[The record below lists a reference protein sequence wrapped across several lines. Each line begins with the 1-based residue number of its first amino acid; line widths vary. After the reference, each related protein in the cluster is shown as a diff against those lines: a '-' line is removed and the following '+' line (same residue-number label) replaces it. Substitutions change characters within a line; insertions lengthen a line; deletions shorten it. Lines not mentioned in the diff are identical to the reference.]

1 MIENPDKEVLAAEYV
16 LGTLG
21 FAERAQAQGMIASD
35 PVFAALVADWER
47 RLGELNV
54 LVTPVE
60 PPAAILDRIKERH
73 ANGDPIADVLTEE
86 PLPAPTEAAPTIVP
100 PTAEPLSAESPPAEP
115 LAATPPDA
123 TAHDAKPPDVMPPDA
138 SPGAVE
144 SPPIEPAPPLRPRA
158 EAPQRDAAPTAQI
171 IELSRRAG
179 RWRGAAL
186 AIAALAAAFA
196 GVVVVRE
203 LRPELMPDPLKPRVV
218 DKQVEVIKTVE
229 VPSPRP
235 AQYVAVLQRDA
246 ASPAFLL
253 AFDLEKR
260 TLTVRT
266 VRAERQPGKTYELW
280 LVSDR
285 FNSPRSLGLI
295 GDEQFTQRAQLAN
308 YDAVTINRATY
319 AVSVEPEGGSPTGA
333 PTGPVL
339 YSGKLLQ
346 VTPPSFGAPSP

>member
-21 FAERAQAQGMIASD
+21 LAERVQVQQMIASD
-35 PVFAALVADWER
+35 PVFAGIVGDWER

-54 LVTPVE
+54 LVTPVM
-60 PPAAILDRIKERH
+60 PPPAILDRIKARR
-73 ANGDPIADVLTEE
+73 ASNDPIRDVLSEE
-86 PLPAPTEAAPTIVP
+86 PAAPAEPAPTIVP
-100 PTAEPLSAESPPAEP
+100 PSVEPVAPVAAEVVPP
-115 LAATPPDA
+115 
-123 TAHDAKPPDVMPPDA
+123 
-138 SPGAVE
+138 AVE
-144 SPPIEPAPPLRPRA
+144 SPSLDPLTLERARPLPPQPEPEPEPASTA
-158 EAPQRDAAPTAQI
+158 EI
-171 IELSRRAG
+171 IALSRRAR
-179 RWRGAAL
+179 RWRDTAI

-196 GVVVVRE
+196 GIVVLRE
-203 LRPELMPDPLKPRVV
+203 VRPELMPDPLKPRVV
-218 DKQVEVIKTVE
+218 EKQVEVVKTVE
-229 VPSPRP
+229 VPSPKP

-253 AFDLEKR
+253 TFDLDKR

-266 VRAERQPGKTYELW
+266 VRAERQPGKNYELW

-295 GDEQFTQRAQLAN
+295 SDEEFTQRSQLAN

-319 AVSVEPEGGSPTGA
+319 AVSLEPEGGSPTGA

-346 VTPPSFGAPSP
+346 VTPPTFAAPSP

>member
-21 FAERAQAQGMIASD
+21 FAERAQAQRMIASD
-35 PVFAALVADWER
+35 PIFAALVADWER

-73 ANGDPIADVLTEE
+73 ANGDPVADVLTEE
-86 PLPAPTEAAPTIVP
+86 PPTPTEAAPTIAP
-100 PTAEPLSAESPPAEP
+100 PTVELPPVEPPPAEP
-115 LAATPPDA
+115 PPAELFDAPPSDAVPPDA
-123 TAHDAKPPDVMPPDA
+123 VPLGAMPP
-138 SPGAVE
+138 AVE
-144 SPPIEPAPPLRPRA
+144 SPSIEPTPSPPPQA
-158 EAPQRDAAPTAQI
+158 EAPQREAASTAQI

-196 GVVVVRE
+196 GLVVVRE
-203 LRPELMPDPLKPRVV
+203 MRPELMPDPLQPRVV
-218 DKQVEVIKTVE
+218 EKQVEVVKTVE

-246 ASPAFLL
+246 ESPAFLL
-253 AFDLEKR
+253 TFDLEKR

-266 VRAERQPGKTYELW
+266 VRAERQPGKAYELW

-333 PTGPVL
+333 PTGPVV

>member
-16 LGTLG
+16 LGTLDLT
-21 FAERAQAQGMIASD
+21 ERTQAQRMIESD
-35 PVFAALVADWER
+35 AAFAALVRDWER

-60 PPAAILDRIKERH
+60 PPPAILDKIKSRK
-73 ANGDPIADVLTEE
+73 ASGDPIADVFAEAPPPVEAPPAIE
-86 PLPAPTEAAPTIVP
+86 PPAAPTV
-100 PTAEPLSAESPPAEP
+100 TP
-115 LAATPPDA
+115 LAAEQPPA
-123 TAHDAKPPDVMPPDA
+123 A
-138 SPGAVE
+138 
-144 SPPIEPAPPLRPRA
+144 EPAPPPPVI
-158 EAPQRDAAPTAQI
+158 EAPSIEPPPRPQAAPTEPVRAAAPSADI
-171 IELSRRAG
+171 IALSRRAR
-179 RWRGAAL
+179 RWRGATI

-196 GVVVVRE
+196 GLVVLRD

-218 DKQVEVIKTVE
+218 EKPVEVVKIVE
-229 VPSPRP
+229 VPSPKP

-253 AFDLEKR
+253 TFDLDKR
-260 TLTVRT
+260 ILTVRT
-266 VRAERQPGKTYELW
+266 VGAPPQAGKSYELW

-285 FNSPRSLGLI
+285 FAAPRSLGLV
-295 GDEQFTQRAQLAN
+295 GNEEFTQRAQLAN

-319 AVSVEPEGGSPTGA
+319 AVSLEPEGGSPTGK

-346 VTPPSFGAPSP
+346 ATPPTFASPAP

>member
-16 LGTLG
+16 LGTLAV
-21 FAERAQAQGMIASD
+21 AERRQAHQMIASD
-35 PVFAALVADWER
+35 PLFAALVADWER

-60 PPAAILDRIKERH
+60 PPPAILDRIKARH
-73 ANGDPIADVLTEE
+73 ASGDAVADALREE
-86 PLPAPTEAAPTIVP
+86 PPVATEPAPTIAAPSF
-100 PTAEPLSAESPPAEP
+100 ESLSAETLPSEPPPAEP
-115 LAATPPDA
+115 PAEPSAVVPPEEILAASDAPP
-123 TAHDAKPPDVMPPDA
+123 V
-138 SPGAVE
+138 
-144 SPPIEPAPPLRPRA
+144 EPAPTLHPPPPTAREPM
-158 EAPQRDAAPTAQI
+158 APQREAASTAEI
-171 IELSRRAG
+171 VSLSRRAR
-179 RWRGAAL
+179 RWRGTAL

-196 GVVVVRE
+196 AIVVLRE
-203 LRPELMPDPLKPRVV
+203 VEPELMPDPLKPRVV
-218 DKQVEVIKTVE
+218 EKQVEVVKTVE
-229 VPSPRP
+229 VPSPKP

-253 AFDLEKR
+253 TFDLEKR

-266 VRAERQPGKTYELW
+266 VRAERQPGKSYELW

-285 FNSPRSLGLI
+285 FQSPRSLGLI
-295 GDEQFTQRAQLAN
+295 SDEAFTQRAQLAN

-346 VTPPSFGAPSP
+346 VTPPSFGSPSP

>member
-1 MIENPDKEVLAAEYV
+1 MIIENPDKEVLAAEYV

-21 FAERAQAQGMIASD
+21 LAERRQVQQMIASD
-35 PVFAALVADWER
+35 AAFATLVADWER

-60 PPAAILDRIKERH
+60 PPPAILDRIKARH
-73 ANGDPIADVLTEE
+73 ARGDAVADVLTQE
-86 PLPAPTEAAPTIVP
+86 PPAPAEAAPTIAP
-100 PTAEPLSAESPPAEP
+100 PAVESLTGEPPPAEP
-115 LAATPPDA
+115 APAVPPEA
-123 TAHDAKPPDVMPPDA
+123 IVPAIEAPL
-138 SPGAVE
+138 
-144 SPPIEPAPPLRPRA
+144 IEPAPAPPPPPQPAPPPREAAATA
-158 EAPQRDAAPTAQI
+158 EIVT
-171 IELSRRAG
+171 LSRRAR
-179 RWRGAAL
+179 RWRGTAL

-196 GVVVVRE
+196 AVVVLRE
-203 LRPELMPDPLKPRVV
+203 VRPELMPDPLKPQVV
-218 DKQVEVIKTVE
+218 EKQVEVIKTVE
-229 VPSPRP
+229 VPSPKP

-253 AFDLEKR
+253 TFDLDKR

-266 VRAERQPGKTYELW
+266 VQAERQPGKAYELW

-295 GDEQFTQRAQLAN
+295 GDEPFTQRAQLAN

>member
-21 FAERAQAQGMIASD
+21 LTERVQVQQMIASD
-35 PVFAALVADWER
+35 PAFAALVRDWER

-60 PPAAILDRIKERH
+60 PPPAILDRIKARH
-73 ANGDPIADVLTEE
+73 AGGDPIRDVLAEE
-86 PLPAPTEAAPTIVP
+86 PPPPTPAEPAPTIVP
-100 PTAEPLSAESPPAEP
+100 PPVEAAAPMVAEIAPP
-115 LAATPPDA
+115 
-123 TAHDAKPPDVMPPDA
+123 
-138 SPGAVE
+138 
-144 SPPIEPAPPLRPRA
+144 PPIESQSIEPSPPPRARPAPPP
-158 EAPQRDAAPTAQI
+158 EQDIESIAQVI
-171 IELSRRAG
+171 ALSRRAS
-179 RWRGAAL
+179 RWRGTAI

-196 GVVVVRE
+196 GIVVVRE

-218 DKQVEVIKTVE
+218 EKQVEVVKTVE

-253 AFDLEKR
+253 TFDLDKR

-266 VRAERQPGKTYELW
+266 VGAPFQAGKSYELW

-285 FNSPRSLGLI
+285 FTAPRSLGLI
-295 GDEQFTQRAQLAN
+295 GNEEFTQRPQLAN

-319 AVSVEPEGGSPTGA
+319 AVSLEPEGGSPTGK

-346 VTPPSFGAPSP
+346 ATPPTFAAPSP

>member
-16 LGTLG
+16 LGTLDL
-21 FAERAQAQGMIASD
+21 AERTQAQRMIESD
-35 PVFAALVADWER
+35 AAFAALVRDWER

-60 PPAAILDRIKERH
+60 PPPAILDKIKARK
-73 ANGDPIADVLTEE
+73 ASGDPIADVFAE
-86 PLPAPTEAAPTIVP
+86 PPPAAEAPTILP
-100 PTAEPLSAESPPAEP
+100 PIVP
-115 LAATPPDA
+115 LAAEP
-123 TAHDAKPPDVMPPDA
+123 
-138 SPGAVE
+138 AVE
-144 SPPIEPAPPLRPRA
+144 AEPAPPPPVIDEPASEPPSWLQPTPA
-158 EAPQRDAAPTAQI
+158 EPPPAQPAPAAASSAEI
-171 IELSRRAG
+171 VALARRAR
-179 RWRGAAL
+179 RWRGATVAV
-186 AIAALAAAFA
+186 AALAAAFA
-196 GVVVVRE
+196 GLVVVRD

-218 DKQVEVIKTVE
+218 EKPVEVVKIVE
-229 VPSPRP
+229 VPSPKP

-253 AFDLEKR
+253 TFDLDKR

-266 VRAERQPGKTYELW
+266 VGAPRQAGKSYELW

-285 FNSPRSLGLI
+285 FTAPRSLGLV
-295 GDEQFTQRAQLAN
+295 GGEEFTQRAQLAN

-319 AVSVEPEGGSPTGA
+319 AVSLEPEGGSPTGK

-346 VTPPSFGAPSP
+346 ATPPTFASPAP

>member
-1 MIENPDKEVLAAEYV
+1 MIESPDKEVLAAEYV

-21 FAERAQAQGMIASD
+21 LAERVQVQQMIASD
-35 PVFAALVADWER
+35 PVFAGIVRDWER

-60 PPAAILDRIKERH
+60 PPPAILEWIKARH
-73 ANGDPIADVLTEE
+73 ASADPIRDVLAEE
-86 PLPAPTEAAPTIVP
+86 PPPAPVAEPAPTIVP
-100 PTAEPLSAESPPAEP
+100 PSPEPEVATPAAVVPPA
-115 LAATPPDA
+115 AVPPA
-123 TAHDAKPPDVMPPDA
+123 I
-138 SPGAVE
+138 E
-144 SPPIEPAPPLRPRA
+144 SPPIEPAPPPRPQPLPT
-158 EAPQRDAAPTAQI
+158 APERDTASTAQI
-171 IELSRRAG
+171 IALSRRAR
-179 RWRGAAL
+179 RWRGTAL

-203 LRPELMPDPLKPRVV
+203 VQPELMPDPLKPRVV
-218 DKQVEVIKTVE
+218 EKQVEVIKTVE

-253 AFDLEKR
+253 TFDLDKR

-266 VRAERQPGKTYELW
+266 VRAERQPGKAYELW

-285 FNSPRSLGLI
+285 FRSPRSLGLI
-295 GDEQFTQRAQLAN
+295 GNEEFTQRAQLAN
-308 YDAVTINRATY
+308 YDAITINRATY
-319 AVSVEPEGGSPTGA
+319 AVSLEPEGGSPTGA

-339 YSGKLLQ
+339 YSGKLVQ
-346 VTPPSFGAPSP
+346 VTPPTFAAPSP

>member
-21 FAERAQAQGMIASD
+21 FAERAQAQRMIASD
-35 PVFAALVADWER
+35 PLFASLVADWER

-60 PPAAILDRIKERH
+60 PPPAILDRIKERH

-86 PLPAPTEAAPTIVP
+86 PPPAPTEAAPTIIP
-100 PTAEPLSAESPPAEP
+100 PTVEAPSAEVPSAEPPPAD
-115 LAATPPDA
+115 LVDAA
-123 TAHDAKPPDVMPPDA
+123 PPDVTPP
-138 SPGAVE
+138 AVE
-144 SPPIEPAPPLRPRA
+144 SPSIEPAPSPRPQP
-158 EAPQRDAAPTAQI
+158 EAPQPEAASSAQI
-171 IELSRRAG
+171 IELSRRAA

-196 GVVVVRE
+196 GIVVVRE
-203 LRPELMPDPLKPRVV
+203 MRPELMPDPLKPRVV
-218 DKQVEVIKTVE
+218 EKQVEVIKTVE
-229 VPSPRP
+229 VPSPKP
-235 AQYVAVLQRDA
+235 AEYVAVLQRDA

-253 AFDLEKR
+253 TFDLEKR

-285 FNSPRSLGLI
+285 FKSPRSLGLI

-308 YDAVTINRATY
+308 YDPVTINRATY

-339 YSGKLLQ
+339 FTGKLIQ
-346 VTPPSFGAPSP
+346 ATPPSFGAPSP

>member
-21 FAERAQAQGMIASD
+21 LAERVQVQQMIASD
-35 PVFAALVADWER
+35 PTFAALVRDWER

-60 PPAAILDRIKERH
+60 PPPAILDWIKARH
-73 ANGDPIADVLTEE
+73 ASGDPIRDVLAEE
-86 PLPAPTEAAPTIVP
+86 PPPAAAEPAPTIVP
-100 PTAEPLSAESPPAEP
+100 PAAEPATDAPAAEPATVAPAAAVPPA
-115 LAATPPDA
+115 
-123 TAHDAKPPDVMPPDA
+123 
-138 SPGAVE
+138 
-144 SPPIEPAPPLRPRA
+144 IEPIPAPRPQPLPPLP
-158 EAPQRDAAPTAQI
+158 ERDTASSAQI
-171 IELSRRAG
+171 VELSRRAR
-179 RWRGAAL
+179 RWRGTAL

-196 GVVVVRE
+196 GIVVVRE
-203 LRPELMPDPLKPRVV
+203 VQPELMPDPLKPRVV
-218 DKQVEVIKTVE
+218 ERQVEVVKTVE

-253 AFDLEKR
+253 TFDLDKR

-266 VRAERQPGKTYELW
+266 VRAERQPGKAYELW

-285 FNSPRSLGLI
+285 FQSPRSLGLI
-295 GDEQFTQRAQLAN
+295 GNEEFTQRPQLAN

-319 AVSVEPEGGSPTGA
+319 AVSLEPEGGSPTGA

-339 YSGKLLQ
+339 FTGKLLQ
-346 VTPPSFGAPSP
+346 VTPPTFAAPSP

>member
-21 FAERAQAQGMIASD
+21 FAERIQVQQMIASD
-35 PVFAALVADWER
+35 PAFAALVQDWER

-60 PPAAILDRIKERH
+60 PPPAILDWIKARH
-73 ANGDPIADVLTEE
+73 ASSDPIRDVLAEE
-86 PLPAPTEAAPTIVP
+86 PPPAAVEAAPAIVP
-100 PTAEPLSAESPPAEP
+100 PTAEPAAIAPAAAVPPDIESP
-115 LAATPPDA
+115 
-123 TAHDAKPPDVMPPDA
+123 
-138 SPGAVE
+138 S
-144 SPPIEPAPPLRPRA
+144 IEPAPGPRPQPLPPAPERDTASTA
-158 EAPQRDAAPTAQI
+158 EI
-171 IELSRRAG
+171 IDLTRRAR
-179 RWRGAAL
+179 RWRGTAL

-196 GVVVVRE
+196 GIVVVRE
-203 LRPELMPDPLKPRVV
+203 VKPELMPDPLKPRVV
-218 DKQVEVIKTVE
+218 EREVEVVKTVE

-246 ASPAFLL
+246 TSPAFLL
-253 AFDLEKR
+253 TFDLDKR

-266 VRAERQPGKTYELW
+266 VRAERQPGKAYELW

-285 FNSPRSLGLI
+285 FQSPRSLGLI
-295 GDEQFTQRAQLAN
+295 GNEEFTQRPQLAN

-319 AVSVEPEGGSPTGA
+319 AVSLEPEGGSPTGS

-346 VTPPSFGAPSP
+346 VTPPTFAAPSP

>member
-21 FAERAQAQGMIASD
+21 LAERVQVQQMIASD
-35 PVFAALVADWER
+35 PTFAALVRDWER

-60 PPAAILDRIKERH
+60 PPPAILDWIKARH
-73 ANGDPIADVLTEE
+73 ASGDPIRDVLAEE
-86 PLPAPTEAAPTIVP
+86 PLPAAAEPAPTIVP
-100 PTAEPLSAESPPAEP
+100 PAAEPATVAPAAEVPPAIESPAI
-115 LAATPPDA
+115 
-123 TAHDAKPPDVMPPDA
+123 
-138 SPGAVE
+138 E
-144 SPPIEPAPPLRPRA
+144 SPSIEPAPAPRPQPLPPLP
-158 EAPQRDAAPTAQI
+158 ERDTASSAQI
-171 IELSRRAG
+171 IELSRRAR
-179 RWRGAAL
+179 RWRGTAV

-196 GVVVVRE
+196 GIVVVRE
-203 LRPELMPDPLKPRVV
+203 VQPELMPDPLKPRVV
-218 DKQVEVIKTVE
+218 ERQIEVVKTVE

-253 AFDLEKR
+253 TFDLDKR

-266 VRAERQPGKTYELW
+266 VRAERQPGKAYELW

-285 FNSPRSLGLI
+285 FRSPRSLGLI
-295 GDEQFTQRAQLAN
+295 GDEEFTQRPQLAN

-319 AVSVEPEGGSPTGA
+319 AVSLEPEGGSPTGS

-339 YSGKLLQ
+339 FTGKLLQ
-346 VTPPSFGAPSP
+346 VTPPTFAAPSP

>member
-1 MIENPDKEVLAAEYV
+1 MIESPDKEVLAAEYV

-21 FAERAQAQGMIASD
+21 LAERVQVQQMIASD
-35 PVFAALVADWER
+35 PTFASIVRDWER

-54 LVTPVE
+54 LVTPVMP
-60 PPAAILDRIKERH
+60 PPAVLDRIKARH
-73 ANGDPIADVLTEE
+73 ASGDPIRDVLTEE
-86 PLPAPTEAAPTIVP
+86 APAPAEPEPTIVAPSVEPAAPMAAEVVP
-100 PTAEPLSAESPPAEP
+100 P
-115 LAATPPDA
+115 
-123 TAHDAKPPDVMPPDA
+123 
-138 SPGAVE
+138 AVE
-144 SPPIEPAPPLRPRA
+144 SPSIEPLPPPPAQPSPPSHERELASTA
-158 EAPQRDAAPTAQI
+158 EVI
-171 IELSRRAG
+171 VLSRRAR
-179 RWRGAAL
+179 RWRGTAL

-196 GVVVVRE
+196 GIVVVRE
-203 LRPELMPDPLKPRVV
+203 VRPELMPDPLKPRVV
-218 DKQVEVIKTVE
+218 EKQVEVVKTVE

-253 AFDLEKR
+253 TFDLDKR

-266 VRAERQPGKTYELW
+266 VRAERQPGKNYELW

-295 GDEQFTQRAQLAN
+295 SNEEFTQRTQLAN

-319 AVSVEPEGGSPTGA
+319 AVSLEPEGGSPTGS

-346 VTPPSFGAPSP
+346 ATPPTFAAPSP

>member
-21 FAERAQAQGMIASD
+21 LAERVQVQQMIASD
-35 PVFAALVADWER
+35 PVFAALVRDWER

-60 PPAAILDRIKERH
+60 PPPPILDRIKTRH
-73 ANGDPIADVLTEE
+73 AAGDPIRDVLAEE
-86 PLPAPTEAAPTIVP
+86 PPTPAPAEPAPTIVP
-100 PTAEPLSAESPPAEP
+100 PPVEPAAPMAAELVAPAIESPSIEPPPPPRAQPLPPAAERELASTAE
-115 LAATPPDA
+115 
-123 TAHDAKPPDVMPPDA
+123 VI
-138 SPGAVE
+138 V
-144 SPPIEPAPPLRPRA
+144 
-158 EAPQRDAAPTAQI
+158 
-171 IELSRRAG
+171 LSRRAR
-179 RWRGAAL
+179 RWRGTAL
-186 AIAALAAAFA
+186 AVTALAAAFA

-203 LRPELMPDPLKPRVV
+203 VQPEMMPDPLKPRVV
-218 DKQVEVIKTVE
+218 EREVEVIKTVE
-229 VPSPRP
+229 VPSPKA

-253 AFDLEKR
+253 TFDLDKR

-285 FNSPRSLGLI
+285 FKSPRSLGVI
-295 GDEQFTQRAQLAN
+295 SNEEFTQRPQLAN
-308 YDAVTINRATY
+308 YDSVTINRATY
-319 AVSVEPEGGSPTGA
+319 AVSLEPEGGSPTGA

-346 VTPPSFGAPSP
+346 VTPPTFAAPSP